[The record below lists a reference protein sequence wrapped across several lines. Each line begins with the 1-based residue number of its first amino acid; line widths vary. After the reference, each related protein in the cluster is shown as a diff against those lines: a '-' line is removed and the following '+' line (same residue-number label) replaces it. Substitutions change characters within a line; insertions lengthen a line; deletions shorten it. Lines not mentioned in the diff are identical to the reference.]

1 MGVGPI
7 AALLLQSRG
16 ASANLAVAAYWH
28 VPEPWNQMTRL
39 AQQFSVTDRHC
50 WRLAVV
56 LLAVSWL
63 VACNGGSSVGK
74 SRGTGPAQPA
84 SEQAVGSNELAQKG
98 GGCALNQR
106 VSDPAADSIEWPIWR
121 AYQLALGPDDEAAFQ
136 AFAALF
142 PPDRNQR
149 ELREMY
155 WPRLRA
161 NVHKYI
167 VEPGKPDF
175 TICRTVPVENGRKFF
190 IVTAEA
196 KQMPPPITV
205 GDVEG
210 KPRILFL
217 TPF

>member
-1 MGVGPI
+1 MT
-7 AALLLQSRG
+7 SRIVQG
-16 ASANLAVAAYWH
+16 NSTNVRRYWRF
-28 VPEPWNQMTRL
+28 V
-39 AQQFSVTDRHC
+39 
-50 WRLAVV
+50 VV
-56 LLAVSWL
+56 LVMALFVI
-63 VACNGGSSVGK
+63 ACNGGTSVGK
-74 SRGTGPAQPA
+74 SRGTGPAKAESQ
-84 SEQAVGSNELAQKG
+84 QAVGSNELAQKG
-98 GGCALNQR
+98 GGCELNKR
-106 VSDPAADSIEWPIWR
+106 VSDPQPDTAEWMIWR
-121 AYQLALGPDDEAAFQ
+121 AYQLALGADDEAGFQ
-136 AFAALF
+136 AFVALF
-142 PPDRNQR
+142 PTDRNQR

-167 VEPGKPDF
+167 VEPGKPDY
-175 TICRTVPVENGRKFF
+175 TICRSVPVENGRKFF

>member
-1 MGVGPI
+1 MTTPWDHSKPLTSRSFARVLAI
-7 AALLLQSRG
+7 LCALF
-16 ASANLAVAAYWH
+16 AVAG
-28 VPEPWNQMTRL
+28 
-39 AQQFSVTDRHC
+39 
-50 WRLAVV
+50 
-56 LLAVSWL
+56 
-63 VACNGGSSVGK
+63 CNGGTTVGK
-74 SRGTGPAQPA
+74 SRGTGPAKAA

-98 GGCALNQR
+98 GGCELNKR
-106 VSDPAADSIEWPIWR
+106 VSDPQPDSAEWVIWR
-121 AYQLALGPDDEAAFQ
+121 AYQLALGPDDEAGFQ

-142 PPDRNQR
+142 PPERNQR

-167 VEPGKPDF
+167 VEPGKPDYA
-175 TICRTVPVENGRKFF
+175 ICRSVAVENGRKYF

-205 GDVEG
+205 GDIEG